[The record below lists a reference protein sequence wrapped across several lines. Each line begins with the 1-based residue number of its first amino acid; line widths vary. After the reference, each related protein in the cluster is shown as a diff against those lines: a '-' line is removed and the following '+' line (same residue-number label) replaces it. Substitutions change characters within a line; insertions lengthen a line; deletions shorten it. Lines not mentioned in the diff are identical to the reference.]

1 MSLTV
6 KPFLQPNEVRPLTR
20 DDVTSYCGKALGMC
34 YEQDNFDQIMNE
46 PAEVSTKRAM
56 GCIKSGH
63 HSGFEHAKYTF
74 VIEGL
79 PKMLAM
85 VLNNQ
90 RKYATS
96 EKSGRYTVLDVKDEV
111 EIALRKK
118 WQDRF
123 YEILHA
129 KYYDDFYKFYTR
141 PTRTSEKTKELAET
155 AIKKK
160 AQENSRLITSVF
172 APTKMLYSVDIR
184 QLSYLRFEMKKFFEE
199 APGTP
204 YYETL
209 KEWMQEFIDE
219 TETYGMEEVGLNPAA
234 KGVRLPLFAEPSE
247 EEYGVNYSMTD
258 MVTFATY
265 AQNQRHRTVKCTM
278 QIPETPIYF
287 VPEFIK
293 DNPEYVEEWLADM
306 KSRTTDSDFPQGMM
320 VIMNEKGD
328 YQDFIQKTYERLCGQ
343 AQWEIM
349 SVTKAQLERYLANT
363 TSPEV
368 KAALQKINCG
378 ARCMYGF
385 KCTNPCVFGAKNA
398 LTREF

>member
-1 MSLTV
+1 MKLIV
-6 KPFLQPNEVRPLTR
+6 KPFLQPNEARPLTK
-20 DDVTSYCGKALGMC
+20 DDVTNFCGKALGMC
-34 YEQDNFDQIMNE
+34 YEQDNFDQIMQE
-46 PAEVSTKRAM
+46 PAEVSKKRAM

-74 VIEGL
+74 VIEGI

-90 RKYATS
+90 GKYATS
-96 EKSGRYTVLDVKDEV
+96 EKSGRYTVLDVQDEE

-123 YEILHA
+123 YEILHG
-129 KYYDDFYKFYTR
+129 KYYNDFYKFNTK
-141 PTRTSEKTKELAET
+141 PNRTPEKTKELAEI

-172 APTKMLYSVDIR
+172 APTKMLYSIDIR
-184 QLSYLRFEMKKFFEE
+184 QLSYLRYEMKDFIKSGPNG
-199 APGTP
+199 A
-204 YYETL
+204 YYELL
-209 KEWMQEFIDE
+209 KQWMQEFIDA
-219 TETYGMEEVGLNPAA
+219 TDIYGFEDEGLNPSA
-234 KGVRLPLFAEPSE
+234 KGVKLPMFAEPSE
-247 EEYGVNYSMTD
+247 EEFGQGYSINEL
-258 MVTFATY
+258 VSFATF

-278 QIPETPIYF
+278 AFTEKPTYF

-293 DNPEYVEEWLADM
+293 DNSSLVEEWLADM
-306 KSRTTDSDFPQGMM
+306 KKRTTASDFPQGMM
-320 VIMNEKGD
+320 VMMNEKGD
-328 YQDFIQKTYERLCGQ
+328 YHDFVLKTYERLCGQ

-349 SVTKAQLERYLANT
+349 DVTKHQLAKYISNATN
-363 TSPEV
+363 PEV
-368 KAALQKINCG
+368 ITELQRISKG